1 MSRKFLVN
9 IDLNQNQLLNAQIQN
24 LATAPS
30 SPVTGQIYYN
40 TTSNVLYF
48 WNGTSWVT
56 PSSTQITT
64 GILSARPTASSAGA
78 NNFYYATDNHLLYE
92 SDGTNWNQVSSF
104 GSVTAVTSYGASSTD
119 GTSTDYARADHSHGS
134 PSLSTNTP
142 TAVSITASGAAGSG
156 TTPSKDDH
164 THAGPGFGA
173 VTAQTSNGA
182 SSANGTA
189 STVAHSDHTHGTPAL
204 TSVTPTNTTSTSST
218 VGTGTAAAHEDH
230 THGLTPA
237 NFTLD
242 TFGAP
247 AANVAFNAKKIT
259 GLADPTSAQDAAT
272 KNYVDASAQG
282 LNVHDQVTAATTAN
296 LTATYTAGTTG
307 ADGGTGVGATLT
319 ITATGTT
326 TIDGRTLVLND
337 RVLVKNQTVGLQ
349 NGIYT
354 VTVAGTTGVSTI
366 LTRSTDADNH
376 IAGQVI
382 AGDFVFVQFGGQAA
396 TGWVETATGTSTTPP
411 NGIKLGT
418 DSLVFAQFSGAGTY
432 TASNGVLLTGSNF
445 TFDPSTSGGLQTGS
459 GGASILL
466 ATNSGLG
473 TTSSGLAV
481 GAGSGIL
488 VSTGTVAIDTAVVAR
503 KYATTLSTSAT
514 SYTITHNL
522 GTLDVIVQVYT
533 VSDGS
538 EVVVD
543 NLRASTNTV
552 TLNFSVAPT
561 ANVYRVVILG

>member
-1 MSRKFLVN
+1 MSRKYLVN

-30 SPVTGQIYYN
+30 SPVNGQIYYN
-40 TTSNVLYF
+40 TSSNTLNYY
-48 WNGTSWVT
+48 NGSGWI
-56 PSSTQITT
+56 PT
-64 GILSARPTASSAGA
+64 GGFTVGTLGARPAASSANAGT
-78 NNFYYATDNHLLYE
+78 FYYASDNYLIYYSNGSAWQQAE
-92 SDGTNWNQVSSF
+92 AF
-104 GSVTAVTSYGASSTD
+104 GSGQSTTVTIAGSAAD
-119 GTSTDYARADHSHGS
+119 GTSTNYARADH
-134 PSLSTNTP
+134 
-142 TAVSITASGAAGSG
+142 A
-156 TTPSKDDH
+156 
-164 THAGPGFGA
+164 HAGPGFGN
-173 VTAQTSNGA
+173 VTAETTNGL
-182 SSANGTA
+182 SSGNGTA
-189 STVAHSDHTHGTPAL
+189 TTVSHSDHTHGTPAL
-204 TSVTPTNTTSTSST
+204 TSVTPSNVTATSAA

-230 THGLTPA
+230 VHGFTPA
-237 NFTLD
+237 NFALSA
-242 TFGAP
+242 FGVP
-247 AANVAFNAKKIT
+247 TGTVSFNSQKISN
-259 GLADPTSAQDAAT
+259 LLDPTSAQDAAT

-337 RVLVKNQTVGLQ
+337 RVLVKNQTTALQ

-354 VTVAGTTGVSTI
+354 VTTAGTTGVSTI
-366 LTRSTDADNH
+366 LTRATDADNH

-382 AGDFVFVQFGGQAA
+382 AGDFVFVQYGGQAA
-396 TGWVETATGTSTTPP
+396 TGWVETAVGTATTPP

-418 DSLVFAQFSGAGTY
+418 DSLVWSQFSGAGTY

-445 TFDPSTSGGLQTGS
+445 TFAPLSTGGLQTAS

-473 TTSSGLAV
+473 TSGSGLAV
-481 GAGSGIL
+481 GAGTGIS
-488 VSTGTVAIDTAVVAR
+488 VSSGTVAIDTTVVAR
-503 KYATTLSTSAT
+503 KFAQTLSTSST

-543 NLRASTNTV
+543 NLRATTNTV
-552 TLNFSVAPT
+552 TLNFSVAPSSN
-561 ANVYRVVILG
+561 AYRVVILG